1 MSRAGKPERGLPQKW
16 RTVQEGEATIASYLN
31 LSDPY
36 PYNIQSCGL
45 CDGMTKHES
54 NSDCYDT
61 ATAEECSTIVEN
73 ECYKNQKACK
83 KVMRIDHD

>member
-1 MSRAGKPERGLPQKW
+1 
-16 RTVQEGEATIASYLN
+16 
-31 LSDPY
+31 
-36 PYNIQSCGL
+36 
-45 CDGMTKHES
+45 MTKHES

-83 KVMRIDHD
+83 KVIRIDHVQTVSPFDCQTAELWTL

>member
-1 MSRAGKPERGLPQKW
+1 MQK
-16 RTVQEGEATIASYLN
+16 GEATIESYHHF
-31 LSDPY
+31 SDP
-36 PYNIQSCGL
+36 PLTIYNIQSCGL
-45 CDGMTKHES
+45 CEGMTKHES

-83 KVMRIDHD
+83 KVMSIDHV